1 MLDITISEV
10 EDMSIEDWLVTEGH
24 TDESLTDEEWEQ
36 IMNSEPEDVDG

>member
-10 EDMSIEDWLVTEGH
+10 EDMSIEDWLVAEGH

-36 IMNSEPEDVDG
+36 ILSSTPEELDE